1 LERAYPSTRDDK
13 KLNRASLVSILEKA
27 LEMLESHPLCDH
39 CLGRQFAFLAHEI
52 ENEDKGRMLKTLLLM
67 EAQALAHLKKAEC
80 ARILRILAINGFF
93 KPAEEAL
100 RKLRKRLPKKSTGQC
115 FLCGNSFEKVD
126 VLAKM
131 AVERLCE
138 YEFATFMVG
147 IELPVEVEERE
158 DEFRAKFDVEHG
170 ESMRLEFGRIFG
182 RKIAVYSGKK
192 LDHRKPDVVVLLNP
206 ITDEIRF
213 QINPL
218 YIAGRYKK
226 LVRGIPQ
233 SRWICTKCGGKGCEK
248 CNWTG
253 KMYPESVE
261 ELISPPFLEAT
272 GGIKTSFHASG
283 REDVD
288 ARMLGKGRPF
298 VMEISQPKKRF
309 IDLKKLE
316 EAINAYA
323 KGKVA
328 VSDLQI
334 VDKDYV
340 KKVKKGEAAQKE
352 YRVLIEFE
360 REVSDEELRMLEE
373 KLTNTVVKQRT
384 PLRVLHRRADLT
396 REKYIYEVKVKRLSP
411 KKAEMRVRCQGG
423 LYVKEL
429 VSGDE
434 GRTTPSVS
442 EILGQRAK
450 PIKLDVLNVIM

>member
-1 LERAYPSTRDDK
+1 MS
-13 KLNRASLVSILEKA
+13 VLEKA
-27 LEMLESHPLCDH
+27 LQMLEHHPLCDH
-39 CLGRQFAFLAHEI
+39 CLGRQFAFLAHETDNA
-52 ENEDKGRMLKTLLLM
+52 EKGKALKTLLLM
-67 EAQALAHLKKAEC
+67 EAQALAYVKNAEGT
-80 ARILRILAINGFF
+80 RILKILATNGFF
-93 KPAEEAL
+93 KPAEEFL
-100 RKLRKRLPKKSTGQC
+100 RKMRKRLPRKKSAETC
-115 FLCGNSFEKVD
+115 FLCGNSFERID
-126 VLAKM
+126 ELAKK
-131 AVERLCE
+131 AVGELNE
-138 YEFATFMVG
+138 YEFSTFMVG
-147 IELPVEVEERE
+147 IELPGDVEERE
-158 DEFRAKFDVEHG
+158 DEFKARFNVEFG
-170 ESMRLEFGRIFG
+170 ENIRLEFGRILG
-182 RKIAVYSGKK
+182 RKIALYSGKK
-192 LDHRKPDVVVLLNP
+192 LDYYKPDIVALLNP
-206 ITDEIRF
+206 ITEEIRL

-233 SRWICTKCGGKGCEK
+233 SKWVCTKCKGKGCEK

-272 GGIKTSFHASG
+272 GGVKTSFHASG

-288 ARMLGKGRPF
+288 ARMLGRGRPF
-298 VMEISQPKKRF
+298 VIEISQPKKRF

-316 EAINAYA
+316 EAVNTYA
-323 KGKVA
+323 KGKVE
-328 VSDLQI
+328 VFNLQI

-340 KKVKKGEAAQKE
+340 RMVKKGEAAQKE
-352 YRVLIEFE
+352 YLVLMEFE
-360 REVSDEELRMLEE
+360 KEVSDEDLKLLEE

-396 REKYIYEVKVKRLSP
+396 REKYIYNVKVKKLSP
-411 KKAEMRVRCQGG
+411 KRAEMRVRCQGG

-450 PIKLDVLNVIM
+450 AIKLDVLSVIM

>member
-1 LERAYPSTRDDK
+1 MIKSRRQGK
-13 KLNRASLVSILEKA
+13 ASLVGLLEKT
-27 LEMLESHPLCDH
+27 LQMLEKYPLCDH
-39 CLGRQFAFLAHEI
+39 CLGRQFAFLAHGV
-52 ENEDKGRMLKTLLLM
+52 ENEEKGRILKTLLFM
-67 EAQALAHLKKAEC
+67 EAQALVHVKEVAGV
-80 ARILRILAINGFF
+80 RILKILASNGFF
-93 KPAEEAL
+93 KPAEELLREL
-100 RKLRKRLPKKSTGQC
+100 RKCSSRRKTAQTC
-115 FLCGNSFEKVD
+115 FLCGNSFEKID
-126 VLAKM
+126 ELAKK
-131 AVERLCE
+131 ALEKLGE
-138 YEFATFMVG
+138 YEFSTFMVG
-147 IELPVEVEERE
+147 IELPAEVEERE
-158 DEFRAKFDVEHG
+158 DEFRARFNVEFG
-170 ESMRLEFGRIFG
+170 ENIRLEFGRLLS
-182 RKIAVYSGKK
+182 RKIALYSGKK
-192 LDHRKPDVVVLLNP
+192 LDHRKPDIVILINP
-206 ITDEIRF
+206 ITEDVRL

-218 YIAGRYKK
+218 YIAGRYRK

-233 SRWICTKCGGKGCEK
+233 SKWTCSKCKGKGCEK

-253 KMYPESVE
+253 KMYPESIE

-272 GGIKTSFHASG
+272 GGVKTSFHASG

-316 EAINAYA
+316 EAVNACA
-323 KGKVA
+323 KGKVK

-334 VDKDYV
+334 VDKDFV
-340 KKVKKGEAAQKE
+340 RKVKNGETAQKE

-360 REVSDEELRMLEE
+360 KEVSDEDLKMLEE
-373 KLTNTVVKQRT
+373 KLSNVVVKQRT

-396 REKYIYEVKVKRLSP
+396 REKYIYEVKLKRLSP